1 MAQHRITSPG
11 EKELVQ
17 QTTPEA
23 YGISIPQTRWVVE
36 NTWFSCYFDGWIDFV
51 QKSPAKDAF
60 FMGFFMAIEF
70 SLLVFCTMGW
80 SLDWSDHIRRSI
92 TGGTPMTPETSMTGI
107 DDRIHLV
114 HPCDASFHHGT
125 NPIWLRELFY
135 LLATPRI
142 TRMGCVLS
150 KWVSRCKQSFCSC
163 NGWAGICMCVVE
175 LPAWVYQPLQAKKT
189 STSVCTF
196 PFLLAYHIVSVLFKT
211 LPLLAS
217 LIRFTSKVVFFFW
230 N

>member
-80 SLDWSDHIRRSI
+80 SLDWSDHIRPYQTVDNWGYPHDSGNLHDWDRWSN
-92 TGGTPMTPETSMTGI
+92 PPCTSLW
-107 DDRIHLV
+107 RIFSPRHK
-114 HPCDASFHHGT
+114 S
-125 NPIWLRELFY
+125 Y
-135 LLATPRI
+135 LIERT
-142 TRMGCVLS
+142 VLS
-150 KWVSRCKQSFCSC
+150 FGDPKNYA
-163 NGWAGICMCVVE
+163 NGMCVE
-175 LPAWVYQPLQAKKT
+175 QMGKQM
-189 STSVCTF
+189 
-196 PFLLAYHIVSVLFKT
+196 
-211 LPLLAS
+211 
-217 LIRFTSKVVFFFW
+217 
-230 N
+230 